1 MAQSSSVKIGWV
13 VMFIM
18 GIYLAV
24 LGLMSVFA
32 YETTMTT
39 SFRIYVGQDWSDFV
53 ANSPKPAEMMTMIS
67 RLTGANLIGIGI
79 FIVMMAWNAYRK
91 AQRWSWYTALF
102 AGILG
107 WGSGLAYQI
116 TIASPSGVVVTIIGS
131 ALFLIA
137 LLVPARA
144 ILGAKAG
151 GK

>member
-1 MAQSSSVKIGWV
+1 MKIGWI

-24 LGLMSVFA
+24 LGLVSVFA
-32 YETTMTT
+32 YQAMAL
-39 SFRIYVGQDWSDFV
+39 SFRIYVGQSWSDFV

-67 RLTGANLIGIGI
+67 RLTGASLIVMGI

-116 TIASPSGVVVTIIGS
+116 TIASPLGLVLTIIGS

-137 LLVPARA
+137 LLLPARA

>member
-1 MAQSSSVKIGWV
+1 MAQSSSVKIGWI

-18 GIYLAV
+18 GIYLTV
-24 LGLMSVFA
+24 LGLMPVFA
-32 YETTMTT
+32 HEAMAP
-39 SFRIYVGQDWSDFV
+39 SFRSYVGQDWSDFV
-53 ANSPKPAEMMTMIS
+53 ANSPKPAEMMTMMT

-116 TIASPSGVVVTIIGS
+116 TIASPLGVVVTTIGS